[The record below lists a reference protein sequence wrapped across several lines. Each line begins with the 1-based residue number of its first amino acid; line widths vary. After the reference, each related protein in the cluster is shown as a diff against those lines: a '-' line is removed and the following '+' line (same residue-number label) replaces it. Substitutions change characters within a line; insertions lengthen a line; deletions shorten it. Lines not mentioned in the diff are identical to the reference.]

1 MGYFARDHA
10 GGRPIRSIVTQA
22 RAPLFDGTP
31 FELRGRPNERG
42 ADLWAVTPE
51 GTGSVFAVLKKKR
64 VRYAVVAQFFY
75 CGAQVGIW
83 SLLVDF
89 AKEAA
94 NVPARTGA
102 YFASIQLLPDPT
114 STSRGTSSW

>member
-1 MGYFARDHA
+1 M
-10 GGRPIRSIVTQA
+10 
-22 RAPLFDGTP
+22 
-31 FELRGRPNERG
+31 
-42 ADLWAVTPE
+42 
-51 GTGSVFAVLKKKR
+51 LKKPR

-102 YFASIQLLPDPT
+102 TVFLFFHHGGLLRRAASSVPGCSAT
-114 STSRGTSSW
+114 SIPRACW